1 MGISQ
6 IKVHYYSKN
15 VKQQRAPSRLA
26 QAKRVEEGETGTEIR
41 NDRAKIKKLDTSSTK
56 KDQVSRLRSALISKT
71 ALSSPRYGLH
81 ETSPAYN
88 IKPEL

>member
-41 NDRAKIKKLDTSSTK
+41 NDIAKIKKLDTSSLA
-56 KDQVSRLRSALISKT
+56 SSEHP
-71 ALSSPRYGLH
+71 LSICQ
-81 ETSPAYN
+81 AYAKQLPN
-88 IKPEL
+88 TC